1 MAPPLPPV
9 SAEAR
14 ALHADSVVID
24 LHADTLMWMQRG
36 YDLFTRHRPP
46 LPFSAFGYHLDLP
59 RMVEGGLD
67 AQVFGL
73 VTWPFGL
80 DGQFASAC
88 AQVALLHEAAA
99 RRPADLV
106 VVTSADELLAA
117 RRAGQRAGLLGL
129 EGVHALEGDLDRL
142 DALAGRGLRLVGLTH
157 FTANAAAFPAAGLGR
172 SDGQGLT
179 PFGLD
184 VVDRAR
190 ALGLIVDLAHVNP
203 AGFRDA
209 LGRAQGPVVVSH
221 TGVTGAH
228 RHWRNLDDAQVR
240 AVADAGGVI
249 GILFAV
255 NYLGWRGGLNTVV
268 RHLDHCRTVGGAGC
282 VALGSDFDGAIV
294 PIPPLTDVTAL
305 PRLTEALLRHGWPE
319 RDIRAA
325 LGENVLRVL
334 RDVPARPRPRAATS

>member
-1 MAPPLPPV
+1 MGGPPSPV
-9 SAEAR
+9 SAEV
-14 ALHADSVVID
+14 HADSVVID
-24 LHADTLMWMQRG
+24 LHADTLMWMRRG
-36 YDLFTRHRPP
+36 YDLFTRHTPP
-46 LPFSAFGYHLDLP
+46 LPFAAFGFHLDLP

-80 DGQFASAC
+80 DGQWDSARR
-88 AQVALLHEAAA
+88 QVALLHDCAA

-106 VVTSADELLAA
+106 VVTRADEILAA
-117 RRAGQRAGLLGL
+117 RRAGQRAALLGL

-142 DALAGRGLRLVGLTH
+142 DALAAQGLRLVGLTH
-157 FTANAAAFPAAGLGR
+157 FTANAAAFPAVGLGR
-172 SDGQGLT
+172 RAGEGLT
-179 PFGLD
+179 AFGAE

-209 LGRAQGPVVVSH
+209 LARARGPVVVSH
-221 TGVTGAH
+221 TGIQGAH
-228 RHWRNLDDAQVR
+228 RHWRNLEDAQIR

-255 NYLGWRGGLNTVV
+255 NYLGWRGGLGTVV
-268 RHLDHCRTVGGAGC
+268 RHLAHCRDVGGAGC

-294 PIPPLTDVTAL
+294 PIPGLRDVTAL
-305 PRLTEALLRHGWPE
+305 PRLTEALLRHSWSAP
-319 RDIRAA
+319 DIRKC

-334 RDVPARPRPRAATS
+334 RDVPPRAGATS